1 MHMKIFSSEMVT
13 YHIKHLKQEIQEKLY
28 DGYYHDTRKGVFYLE
43 LQDFVYYS
51 YYLNS
56 TE

>member
-28 DGYYHDTRKGVFYLE
+28 DGYYHDTRKSVFYLE

>member
-1 MHMKIFSSEMVT
+1 MVT

-28 DGYYHDTRKGVFYLE
+28 DCYYHDTRKGVFYLE